1 MCCVSFF
8 FSSRRRHTICALV
21 TGVQTCALPIS
32 NVLQFF
38 RLAYGMA
45 GARVGADYSQLRD
58 LSAALLEP
66 SRSKLEWTTVQA
78 PDGAPDGLAQVL
90 LNLVALGHEALP
102 RGGRLTVDLA
112 TAPGSSEASAPA
124 EGQDVHLLP
133 EAREGRKANTDPQ
146 K

>member
-1 MCCVSFF
+1 MKLTTNSA
-8 FSSRRRHTICALV
+8 RQA
-21 TGVQTCALPIS
+21 S

-78 PDGAPDGLAQVL
+78 PDGAPEGLAQVL
-90 LNLVALGHEALP
+90 LNLVALGHAELS
-102 RGGRLTVDLA
+102 RGGRLRESGSTPGRGRVGKTV
-112 TAPGSSEASAPA
+112 
-124 EGQDVHLLP
+124 
-133 EAREGRKANTDPQ
+133 
-146 K
+146 